1 MKEFEIL
8 EHTADI
14 GMIVYGKNKREI
26 FVNIAKGMFNIIVGD
41 DSNLINN
48 NFSCKVTL
56 KAEGLED
63 LLVAWLNELLYI
75 SETKLVIL
83 NKFKIKEL
91 SNFQIKAEVEGIKI
105 NPPSV
110 KIEKEIK
117 ATTYHR
123 LEIKKDEESGLWS
136 AQVIFDV

>member
-14 GMIVYGKNKREI
+14 GLIAYGKNREEVFI
-26 FVNIAKGMFNIIVGD
+26 NTAKGMFGIIAGENR
-41 DSNLINN
+41 NLKE
-48 NFSCKVTL
+48 NFYDKIKL
-56 KAEGLED
+56 EADNLEGL
-63 LLVAWLNELLYI
+63 LFAWLNELLYI

-83 NKFKIKEL
+83 NKFEIKDL
-91 SNFQIKAEVEGIKI
+91 SNNKIKAEVEGMKI

-117 ATTYHR
+117 AVTYHR
-123 LEIKKDEESGLWS
+123 LEIKKDEGSGLWS
-136 AQVIFDV
+136 AQIIFDI

>member
-14 GMIVYGKNKREI
+14 GIIAYGKSKREI
-26 FVNIAKGMFNIIVGD
+26 FVNTAKGMFNIIVGNN
-41 DSNLINN
+41 SNLINN
-48 NFSCKVTL
+48 NFSYKVTL
-56 KAEGLED
+56 KAKGLEN

-75 SETKLVIL
+75 GETRLVIL
-83 NKFKIKEL
+83 NKFQINEL
-91 SNFQIKAEVEGIKI
+91 SDFQIKAEVEGIKI
-105 NPPSV
+105 NPPFV

-117 ATTYHR
+117 ATTYHC
-123 LEIKKDEESGLWS
+123 LEIKKDEGSGLWR

>member
-14 GMIVYGKNKREI
+14 GIAAYGKTKREVFI
-26 FVNIAKGMFNIIVGD
+26 NAAKGMFEIIAGGTK
-41 DSNLINN
+41 NLKE
-48 NFSCKVTL
+48 NFYDKIKL
-56 KAEGLED
+56 EADNLEGL
-63 LLVAWLNELLYI
+63 LFAWLNELLYI

-91 SNFQIKAEVEGIKI
+91 SDYQIKAEVEGMKI

-117 ATTYHR
+117 ATTYHH
-123 LEIKKDEESGLWS
+123 LEIKKDEESGLWR
-136 AQVIFDV
+136 ARVIFDI